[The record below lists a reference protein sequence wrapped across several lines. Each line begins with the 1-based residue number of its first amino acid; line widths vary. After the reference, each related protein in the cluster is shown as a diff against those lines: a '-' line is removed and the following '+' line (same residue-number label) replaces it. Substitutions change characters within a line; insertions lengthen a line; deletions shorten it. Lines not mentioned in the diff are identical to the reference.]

1 MFRKNPGFTLTAVFT
16 IALGIGASTAIFSV
30 VNSVLLK
37 QLPYDAPDRLVTL
50 SERDVSSPGLDNI
63 SYATA
68 RAYRERSRTL
78 ESLLEYN
85 DSGGGRLIFNDG
97 AEQLRG
103 QSVSPEF
110 FRSLGIRAEL
120 GRVFE
125 PADALPGRS
134 DVIILSHGIWERI
147 FGADPAIIG
156 RTLDI
161 NNRPTR
167 VIGVLPADFHPF
179 HMSNPGEVPQVF
191 RPFPIA
197 VLQFNDYYS
206 GVTAI
211 ARLRPGVTLGA
222 ARAELNQICRDVAH
236 EHGRNDPQSATVRVE
251 PLYESM
257 TGKIRTALWVLLG
270 AVGFVLLIA
279 CTNVANLLL
288 TRASG
293 RTAEMGIR
301 AAVGC
306 SWWRLVRQLAT
317 ESLVLSLAGG
327 ALGVLLAK
335 PAIAALV
342 AAAPTE
348 IPRVDEIR
356 IDSTALLLAL
366 AATLGSGIVFALVP
380 ALRAR
385 RVDLNEMLRGYRDA
399 GGGRNALR
407 MRGVLVTIQIGCAFL
422 LAVGTGLLGR
432 SIDQLLHVNP
442 GYDPHRIFTM
452 TAFAHDHDTAAE
464 VLGYYRQLMERVR
477 ALPGVESVAM
487 ASSPPLSGGPQVL
500 VNPEGRSVPDS
511 PEGSPLDLV
520 FATPGYFHVMR
531 IALLEGRTFN
541 DHDDLHAPAVA
552 VISRAATRQMF
563 GSEDPLGRR
572 IRPAGQWPASIT
584 VIGVVED
591 VWQHGMDDGPSAG
604 MYIPQAQRPDFY
616 YRLLARTAGDPWQ
629 IYPAVRSI
637 VHDLNPREPMFHVQ
651 PMDTYVTKSL
661 ADRIFTLSLIG
672 SLGALA
678 LLLAAVGICGVVSYT
693 VSLRTREI
701 GVRMALGAG
710 RRAVVSLVLRDL
722 LAMLVWGLA
731 GGLIAALALSHL
743 LTHLLYHVHPTDTVA
758 TAAAAIV
765 LIAVSLAAAYIP
777 CRRAASIAPSLALHH
792 E

>member
-1 MFRKNPGFTLTAVFT
+1 M
-16 IALGIGASTAIFSV
+16 FSV
-30 VNSVLLK
+30 VHSVLLK
-37 QLPYDAPDRLVTL
+37 QLPYDAPDRLVSL

-63 SYATA
+63 SFATA
-68 RAYRERSRTL
+68 RAYRERSHTL

-85 DSGGGRLIFNDG
+85 DSGGGRLILNDG
-97 AEQLRG
+97 AEELRG

-110 FRSLGIRAEL
+110 FRSLGIRAEF

-125 PADALPGRS
+125 PEDALPGRS
-134 DVIILSHGIWERI
+134 DVIILGHGIWEHL

-161 NNRPTR
+161 NNQPIR

-197 VLQFNDYYS
+197 VLESTEYNS

-211 ARLRPGVTLGA
+211 ARLRPDVTLGA
-222 ARAELNQICRDVAH
+222 ARAGLNQICRDVAH
-236 EHGRNDPQSATVRVE
+236 EHGKSDPQSATVRVE
-251 PLYESM
+251 PLYEKI

-293 RTAEMGIR
+293 RAAEMGIR

-306 SWWRLVRQLAT
+306 SWWRLVRQLVT
-317 ESLVLSLAGG
+317 ESLVISLAGG
-327 ALGVLLAK
+327 ALGVVLAK

-342 AAAPTE
+342 AGAPTE

-356 IDSTALLLAL
+356 IDWTVLLLAL
-366 AATLGSGIVFALVP
+366 AATLASGIVFALAP

-399 GGGRNALR
+399 GGGRKTKR
-407 MRGVLVTIQIGCAFL
+407 MRGVLVTMQIGCTFL

-432 SIDQLLHVNP
+432 SLDQLLHVNP
-442 GYDPHRIFTM
+442 GYDSHRIFTM
-452 TAFAHDHDTAAE
+452 TAFAHDHDTAEE

-477 ALPGVESVAM
+477 ALPGVEGVAM
-487 ASSPPLSGGPQVL
+487 ASSPPLSGGPQVV
-500 VNPEGRSVPDS
+500 VNPEGGSLADS
-511 PEGSPLDLV
+511 PEGSQLDLI
-520 FATPGYFHVMR
+520 FATPGYFRVMR
-531 IALLEGRTFN
+531 ISLLEGRTFN
-541 DHDDLHAPAVA
+541 DHDDLHAPPVA
-552 VISRAATRQMF
+552 VISRSSARLLF
-563 GSEDPLGRR
+563 GREDPIGRR
-572 IRPAGQWPASIT
+572 IRLTGQWPAPIA

-591 VWQHGMDDGPSAG
+591 VWQHGIDDGPSAG
-604 MYIPQAQRPDFY
+604 IYIPQAQRPDFY
-616 YRLLARTAGDPWQ
+616 YRLLARTAGDPWR

-651 PMDTYVTKSL
+651 PMDAYVTKSL

-678 LLLAAVGICGVVSYT
+678 LLMAAVGIYGVVSYT
-693 VSLRTREI
+693 VSLCTSEI
-701 GVRMALGAG
+701 GIRMALGAG
-710 RRAVVSLVLRDL
+710 RRAVVGLVLRDL
-722 LAMLVWGLA
+722 LAMLVWGLS

-743 LTHLLYHVHPTDTVA
+743 LTHLLYRVHPMDTVA
-758 TAAAAIV
+758 TVTAVIV
-765 LIAVSLAAAYIP
+765 LVAVSLAAAYIP